1 MARLPRYRPL
11 GISATSLPGV
21 NFAATGQAQARVAQ
35 TIANSLDR
43 MSSFAFREA
52 EIQAKIEGAEY
63 GAGNAPTAQQLLD
76 AQTPAE
82 LEALV
87 PGGTGTVR
95 DRAARAAALEVIG
108 LQLETA
114 TREEIT
120 SLRLNAASTN
130 MPTADLQSKIDG
142 VIDGYSGALFDINP
156 ALSKRFRASMATVGN
171 SAVVAH
177 ANKLASIQEKQDKVD
192 AIKNFDQIKNFI
204 PDIIANGNLVDPNTG
219 AVVSTVDELIAQ
231 QRSEVFRWAEAF
243 DDPVLLKQ
251 QLDDFD
257 KLVLGAKTTHLT
269 DWAMES
275 PRTRTRQLRQGEF
288 TDPKIATLWGG
299 LDDTQKA
306 SVRDAVRKAETDQN
320 ALLLNRENVDEMFVK
335 RRVDGLVPL
344 INNGLRNGEDVSGYL
359 AELEGL
365 DPDKAETMRNIRDT
379 KGGVDNADTVRDL
392 DLLSAKGELTQED
405 ILEAVQNRNLTV
417 ATADGFFGELSALQ
431 DKRATLAIG
440 ILSDAYEK
448 PDVVMMGRAL
458 TADENKRFAEFA
470 KHKRYMI
477 NEMQANPDFNPLD
490 YANGIAESRQERL
503 ATAGEIRALE
513 TSINEA
519 IEVFPTVSAITDTEL
534 RIKEAQRLL
543 NEPYKKGGIIS
554 SSSGVSPQMRIRLM
568 DVVKQLKQL
577 QRLRGN

>member
-11 GISATSLPGV
+11 GIGVTSLPGV
-21 NFAATGQAQARVAQ
+21 NFAATGQAEARVAQ

-52 EIQAKIEGAEY
+52 ETQAKIEGAEY
-63 GAGNAPTAQQLLD
+63 GAGNAPTAQQLMD
-76 AQTPAE
+76 AQTPAD

-108 LQLETA
+108 LELEA
-114 TREEIT
+114 STREQIT
-120 SLRLNAASTN
+120 ALRLNAAETN
-130 MPTADLQSKIDG
+130 MPTMELQSQING

-177 ANKLASIQEKQDKVD
+177 ANKQASIQEKQRKLD
-192 AIKNFDQIKNFI
+192 AIKNFDQIKNII
-204 PDIIANGNLVDPNTG
+204 PDIIANGHLVEPTTG
-219 AVVSTVDELIAQ
+219 VVLSTVDELIAQ
-231 QRSEVFRWAEAF
+231 QRSEVLRWGEAL

-257 KLVLGAKTTHLT
+257 KVALGAKTTYLT
-269 DWAMES
+269 DWAMEN
-275 PRTRTRQLRQGEF
+275 PRTRTRELRQGSF
-288 TDPKIATLWGG
+288 ADPKIATLWDG

-306 SVRDAVRKAETDQN
+306 SVRDAVRKAETNQN
-320 ALLLNRENVDEMFVK
+320 SLLLNRDSVDEMAVK
-335 RRVDGLVPL
+335 RRVNEL
-344 INNGLRNGEDVSGYL
+344 IPAINSGLRNGDDISADL
-359 AELEGL
+359 AELETL

-379 KGGVDNADTVRDL
+379 KGGIDNAETVRNL
-392 DLLSAKGELTQED
+392 DLLSARGELTQDD
-405 ILEAVQNRNLTV
+405 ILQAVENRNLTTT
-417 ATADGFFGELSALQ
+417 TADGFLNELSALQ

-458 TADENKRFAEFA
+458 TADENKRFAELV
-470 KHKRYMI
+470 KHKRYII
-477 NEMQANPDFNPLD
+477 NQMQANPDFNPLD
-490 YANGIAESRQERL
+490 YANSIAESRQREL
-503 ATAGEIRALE
+503 ATGGEIRQLESNINQALD
-513 TSINEA
+513 
-519 IEVFPTVSAITDTEL
+519 VFPTVSAIADTEL

-543 NEPYKKGGIIS
+543 NEPYEEGGIFT
-554 SSSGVSPQMRIRLM
+554 SSSGISPQMRNRLM